1 MSLAFNGRAI
11 RICSLLSVYF
21 IQSHIFFS
29 FFMLFVRWNK
39 NRGVIMWANVFEGK
53 QKGFEE
59 KIRQRTPT
67 QNFLKFLSNTLFLIP
82 TEVSAYLSPLIN
94 PEFLK
99 LNKLISRS
107 VLLFLCCLITT
118 MALYFKNFKLTL
130 TKNIKYYY
138 GFSWDL
144 LITLKYSN
152 F

>member
-1 MSLAFNGRAI
+1 MFLKE
-11 RICSLLSVYF
+11 
-21 IQSHIFFS
+21 
-29 FFMLFVRWNK
+29 NK
-39 NRGVIMWANVFEGK
+39 KVLK
-53 QKGFEE
+53 K
-59 KIRQRTPT
+59 KIKQRTPT

-82 TEVSAYLSPLIN
+82 TEVSTYLSPLIN

-107 VLLFLCCLITT
+107 FLLFLCCLITT